1 MNKNKKD
8 LHILISNNL
17 FEKIQSEAKNNGVS
31 LNKTIE
37 NLLKKA
43 FVKQSNDYSELIDFI
58 DRRVV
63 QKVDLS
69 LVNFKYFLEKSK
81 AETPKTETKK
91 PPETSQKTQEPDPD
105 YAKKFFEKMSKL

>member
-17 FEKIQSEAKNNGVS
+17 FEKIQSEAKTGGLS
-31 LNKTIE
+31 LNRTIE

-43 FVKQSNDYSELIDFI
+43 FIKQTNDYAELIDFL

-63 QKVDLS
+63 KKVDLS

-91 PPETSQKTQEPDPD
+91 PAAVQEQDPD
-105 YAKKFFEKMSKL
+105 YAKKFFDRMSKL

>member
-1 MNKNKKD
+1 MNKDKKD
-8 LHILISNNL
+8 LHVFLSLSL
-17 FEKIQSEAKNNGVS
+17 FEKIQSEAKNSGLS

-43 FVKQSNDYSELIDFI
+43 FVKQSNDYAELIDFL

-63 QKVDLS
+63 KKVDLS

-81 AETPKTETKK
+81 AETPKAETKK
-91 PPETSQKTQEPDPD
+91 PAVPEQDPD